1 MRGSSA
7 GSLEYLV
14 VALKSLVD
22 GGADAAA
29 LGNDLL
35 GAAAVLRDQV
45 SLRRAATD
53 PSKPSSAKSKLL
65 AGVFGAHLGEAATG
79 LIAQAGGLRWGASS
93 DLGAALEE
101 LGVDA
106 VVTGADQAGDGDR
119 VETELYAFARTV
131 TENHGLRDA
140 LSDPA
145 RSVADKRA
153 LVGSLLEAKA
163 SSATIRLVE
172 EAVGGGHLTVSS
184 ALADFSRAAAAA
196 RNRTV
201 ATVRAAQPLT
211 GDQQQRLS
219 AALGRDSD
227 KPVHLNV
234 VIDPAVIGG
243 LRVEIGDHVIDGT
256 VASRVDDA
264 RRRVAG

>member
-7 GSLEYLV
+7 GSLEHLV
-14 VALKSLVD
+14 EALTGLVD

-35 GAAAVLRDQV
+35 GAAAVLREQV

-53 PSKPSSAKSKLL
+53 PSKPTAAKSNLL
-65 AGVFGAHLGEAATG
+65 AGVFRGHLGEAATG
-79 LIAQAGGLRWGASS
+79 LVAQAGGLRWGASS

-106 VVTGADQAGDGDR
+106 VVKGADQAGDGDR
-119 VETELYAFARTV
+119 VEAELYEFARTV
-131 TENHGLRDA
+131 TANHPLREA

-153 LVGSLLEAKA
+153 LVGSLLKAKA
-163 SSATIRLVE
+163 APATVRLVE
-172 EAVGGGHLTVSS
+172 EAVGSGHLTVTS
-184 ALADFSRAAAAA
+184 ALEDYSRAAAAA

-201 ATVRAAQPLT
+201 ATVRTAQPLT
-211 GDQQQRLS
+211 ADQRQRL
-219 AALGRDSD
+219 AAVLSRDSD

-234 VIDPAVIGG
+234 VIDPAIIGG
-243 LRVEIGDHVIDGT
+243 LRVEVGDHVIDGT
-256 VASRVDDA
+256 VSSRVDDA
-264 RRRVAG
+264 RRRIAG